1 MPEMIKEP
9 GCIESAIIENA
20 LVMIIVLERGGVV
33 TAWNHAAEK
42 VTGYIA
48 GEVIGSPEVWKL
60 LYPDTKYRNEVTKR
74 ITGNLAARKYFENL
88 ETTIQTKTGE
98 KRIIQWNTNEV
109 TRKDGK
115 YQIITIG
122 LDITRQRELD
132 EFRESIIENANVLI
146 TVLDQKGIV
155 LVWNQ
160 AAEKITGYNRDEV
173 IGKRDIW
180 KHLYPDPDYRRT
192 ITTWIGSIIKERRLF
207 ENLDTT
213 ITTKAGEKRI
223 IRWNTREINAGAQ
236 AREIAIGRDITRQR
250 DLDAFQ
256 ESVIDNA
263 NILIAVL
270 DAQGNIL
277 VWNKAAEA
285 ITGYAKGEVIRKRDI
300 WKHLY
305 PDPEYRR
312 TITKRITKI
321 IKEDR
326 YFENFETTI
335 VNKKG
340 LQRILAWNTREIEGG
355 TQKRE
360 IAIARDITEQRKAE
374 QALVAY
380 IGEMAMRLKQPVE
393 IVRENL
399 EDTVQMVKAGKL
411 SQEEICIILETQV
424 RNSSQ
429 ILTNIVD
436 FQQAIAEKDEQIPDA
451 YRKFL
456 EE

>member
-1 MPEMIKEP
+1 MPGINKET
-9 GCIESAIIENA
+9 GCIESAVIENA
-20 LVMIIVLERGGVV
+20 LVMIIVLQRHGVV

-42 VTGYIA
+42 ITGYTSD
-48 GEVIGSPEVWKL
+48 EVIGSSDVWKL
-60 LYPDTKYRNEVTKR
+60 LYPDTKYRGEVTKK
-74 ITGNLAARKYFENL
+74 ITSNLAARNYFEDL
-88 ETTIQTKTGE
+88 ETTIRTKSGE
-98 KRIIQWNTNEV
+98 KRIIRWNTNEV
-109 TRKDGK
+109 TGKDGK
-115 YQIITIG
+115 YQIVTIG
-122 LDITRQRELD
+122 LDITRTRELD

-146 TVLDQKGIV
+146 SVLDRKGNV

-160 AAEKITGYNRDEV
+160 AAEKITGYSRDEV

-180 KHLYPDPDYRRT
+180 KQLYPDPDYRRT
-192 ITTWIGSIIKERRLF
+192 ITTWISSIIKERRVF

-236 AREIAIGRDITRQR
+236 AREITIGRDITRQR

-256 ESVIDNA
+256 ESVIENA
-263 NILIAVL
+263 NILITVL
-270 DAQGNIL
+270 DAQGNVL

-285 ITGYAKGEVIRKRDI
+285 ITGYTKGEVIKKRDI
-300 WKHLY
+300 WKQLY
-305 PDPEYRR
+305 PDPEYRQG
-312 TITKRITKI
+312 ITRRITKI

-326 YFENFETTI
+326 YFENFETKI

-340 LQRILAWNTREIEGG
+340 MERILAWNTREIDGG

-399 EDTVQMVKAGKL
+399 EDTVKMIRGGKL
-411 SQEEICIILETQV
+411 SEEEICIILETQI

-436 FQQAIAEKDEQIPDA
+436 FQQAIAEKDEQIPEA